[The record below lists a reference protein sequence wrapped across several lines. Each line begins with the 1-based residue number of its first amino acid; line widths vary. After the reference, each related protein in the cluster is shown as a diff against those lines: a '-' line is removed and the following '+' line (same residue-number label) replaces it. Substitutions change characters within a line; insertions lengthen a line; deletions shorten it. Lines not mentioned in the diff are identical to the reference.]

1 MSLKQSRHI
10 RGLTK
15 NGAGV
20 AATTGAPPVD
30 ALTWRARRGAATGGR
45 PDRRS
50 SPVDIELETPAGFGD
65 GIAHPEAP
73 VSRRSRVN
81 AGLLNQERA
90 FVAMSSAPL
99 QDSTTSRPVDETRPE
114 RLSSFARRVIAA
126 ASDIALF
133 VDPDG
138 VIEQVLKGDA
148 CPPGDH
154 DSWLGRH
161 FTDVV
166 SPDSQ
171 AKARDLIASPAPEA
185 NRSSEINHPA
195 EAGAHRPFRYRL
207 VRDDSSSAR
216 CLVGHDLLSVA
227 ALQQQLVEAQQAMER
242 EYARLRLAE
251 TRYRMIFHSSSEPI
265 LIADATTLRLVE
277 ANPAALNE
285 FAITADRLGKITLPS
300 LFAPTSGDALEAM
313 LATARLSGEGHE
325 TEVSRPGATRKTW
338 VSATAF
344 RQDGAINLLVRLRSD
359 GQETGAPAGDT
370 PLRHLHGMVEQT
382 PDGCVIMSPDRIVL
396 HANRAFLE
404 LAQLASRHQAIG
416 ESLDRWL
423 GRPGIDLPLIQETL
437 ADHGVI
443 RNFPTIIRGA
453 FGSVEAVELS
463 AVTAWA
469 GDAGSTGLI
478 IRSKG
483 AQSVLQAPRGQGLPR
498 SVEQLSQLVGTVAL
512 KDIVRETS
520 DVIEKLCIESALDLS
535 KDNRAAAAQML
546 GLSRQSFYAK
556 LRRHG
561 LGDLDDEDERL

>member
-1 MSLKQSRHI
+1 MPAI
-10 RGLTK
+10 
-15 NGAGV
+15 NEPAI
-20 AATTGAPPVD
+20 
-30 ALTWRARRGAATGGR
+30 R
-45 PDRRS
+45 PDRM
-50 SPVDIELETPAGFGD
+50 
-65 GIAHPEAP
+65 
-73 VSRRSRVN
+73 N

-90 FVAMSSAPL
+90 FVAMSSAPP
-99 QDSTTSRPVDETRPE
+99 QDSPTSRPAHEHRPE
-114 RLSSFARRVIAA
+114 LRSSFARQVIAA

-133 VDPDG
+133 VDPHG
-138 VIEQVLKGDA
+138 VIERVVIGDDG
-148 CPPGDH
+148 PPGDH
-154 DSWLGRH
+154 DTWLGRH
-161 FTDVV
+161 FADIV

-171 AKARDLIASPAPEA
+171 AKARDLIDGAPSEA
-185 NRSSEINHPA
+185 ARASEINHPA
-195 EAGAHRPFRYRL
+195 AAGAHRPFRYRL
-207 VRDDSSSAR
+207 VRDDSSDAR
-216 CLVGHDLLSVA
+216 CLIGRDLQPVT
-227 ALQQQLVEAQQAMER
+227 ALQQQLIEAQQAMER

-265 LIADATTLRLVE
+265 LIADATTLRLLE

-285 FAITADRLGKITLPS
+285 FAVPADKLGKITLPS
-300 LFAPTSGDALEAM
+300 LFAPTSAEALEAM
-313 LATARLSGEGHE
+313 LATARLSGEGQE
-325 TEVSRPGATRKTW
+325 TDVSGPGLKRRTW
-338 VSATAF
+338 VRATAF
-344 RQDGAINLLVRLRSD
+344 RQDGAINLLVRIRTDAHES
-359 GQETGAPAGDT
+359 GAAVGDT

-453 FGSVEAVELS
+453 FGGVEAVELS

-483 AQSVLQAPRGQGLPR
+483 AQTALQAPRGQALPR
-498 SVEQLSQLVGTVAL
+498 SVEQLSQLVGRTPL

-561 LGDLDDEDERL
+561 LGDLDDEGGQL